1 MFGGSLRIL
10 QVGDLVSGRFVDHSD
25 RYPGGSPKHKDYFG
39 LVIGVYPEEGAGAY
53 RVKVLIQGENRW
65 AMDYCLN
72 LVETA

>member
-1 MFGGSLRIL
+1 MKIF
-10 QVGDLVSGRFVDHSD
+10 QVGDLVRGRFVDHSD
-25 RYPGGSPKHKDYFG
+25 QYPGGAPKWKDYVG

-53 RVKVLIQGENRW
+53 RVKILIHGKERW